1 MDGCFPI
8 GFDVVLRS
16 CSCLQFRGFSNDDDV
31 MKCNDDTMICNDD
44 DVITTSCLNTK
55 LNLKRNRSTSPPMSE
70 DSQVW
75 SGLVL
80 ECGE

>member
-8 GFDVVLRS
+8 GFDVVHDVLR
-16 CSCLQFRGFSNDDDV
+16 SCLQFRGFSNDDDV
-31 MKCNDDTMICNDD
+31 MICNDD
-44 DVITTSCLNTK
+44 DVITTSCLHTK

-70 DSQVW
+70 DSQLR